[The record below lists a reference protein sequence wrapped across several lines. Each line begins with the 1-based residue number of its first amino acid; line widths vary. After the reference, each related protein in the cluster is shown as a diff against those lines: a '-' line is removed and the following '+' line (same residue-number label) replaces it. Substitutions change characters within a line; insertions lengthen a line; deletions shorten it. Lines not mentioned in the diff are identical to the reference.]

1 MFFYFHFFQILS
13 LFRRSPLSSYCQ
25 MSRPC
30 YQTRACSF
38 LMRSIANYSVWYN
51 TAKTGE
57 YTFSSSSSFF
67 AFMGL
72 VPFSR
77 YGCIHPWLSVD
88 GHLLCEAPPTCTKHR
103 RWQIRGSPYH
113 WR

>member
-30 YQTRACSF
+30 CQTRACSF

-51 TAKTGE
+51 TALSGE
-57 YTFSSSSSFF
+57 YIVFSSYYLLSAIHDIQPLSGWLAIQLATIERVPCASRFF
-67 AFMGL
+67 IL
-72 VPFSR
+72 HS
-77 YGCIHPWLSVD
+77 
-88 GHLLCEAPPTCTKHR
+88 
-103 RWQIRGSPYH
+103 
-113 WR
+113 

>member
-30 YQTRACSF
+30 SQTRACSF

-67 AFMGL
+67 AFYGISTFFPLWMYIPL
-72 VPFSR
+72 VV
-77 YGCIHPWLSVD
+77 G
-88 GHLLCEAPPTCTKHR
+88 
-103 RWQIRGSPYH
+103 
-113 WR
+113 